1 MPGDAEPARE
11 TTAAFSASPR
21 KRGSHRWPLGCDGS
35 NVLSAGKEQLAG
47 ARGVKASSTSV
58 DAPPPAA
65 MSAPWQRSSLPTT
78 VKQCAN
84 CHIRQCKIHP
94 LQDHGAASA
103 KLTSRAKDSTLDKM
117 YDALVAPQISKYRAD
132 LEARDGGADDAY
144 RDSLRKDREKSAK
157 RKRRDVGDDALA
169 LGASG
174 LNGNVVHF
182 MAARGD
188 GSGDDSDD
196 DAGRRKDRKRMK
208 KELKKV
214 KKEAKKLKKKR
225 KKKDKKKKD
234 KRKKDAKGDASSDD
248 DDDKKK
254 KDAKGD
260 ASSDDDASEA
270 RADSR
275 RREDGEASSSDDDDG
290 EGRPPVELPAIL
302 ASSDSSSDG
311 AA

>member
-1 MPGDAEPARE
+1 MPARSSSLD
-11 TTAAFSASPR
+11 AGLRPR
-21 KRGSHRWPLGCDGS
+21 
-35 NVLSAGKEQLAG
+35 
-47 ARGVKASSTSV
+47 ASSTSV
-58 DAPPPAA
+58 DAPPPA
-65 MSAPWQRSSLPTT
+65 
-78 VKQCAN
+78 KQCAN

-188 GSGDDSDD
+188 GSGDDGDD

-234 KRKKDAKGDASSDD
+234 K
-248 DDDKKK
+248 KK

-260 ASSDDDASEA
+260 ASS
-270 RADSR
+270 
-275 RREDGEASSSDDDDG
+275 
-290 EGRPPVELPAIL
+290 
-302 ASSDSSSDG
+302 
-311 AA
+311 

>member
-1 MPGDAEPARE
+1 MPARSSSLD
-11 TTAAFSASPR
+11 AGLRPR
-21 KRGSHRWPLGCDGS
+21 
-35 NVLSAGKEQLAG
+35 
-47 ARGVKASSTSV
+47 ASSTSV

-196 DAGRRKDRKRMK
+196 AGRRKDRKRMK

-234 KRKKDAKGDASSDD
+234 KKKKDAKGDASSDD
-248 DDDKKK
+248 DAK

-260 ASSDDDASEA
+260 ASSDDDASEP

-275 RREDGEASSSDDDDG
+275 RREDGEASSSDDDG
-290 EGRPPVELPAIL
+290 EGSPPVELPAIL

>member
-1 MPGDAEPARE
+1 
-11 TTAAFSASPR
+11 
-21 KRGSHRWPLGCDGS
+21 
-35 NVLSAGKEQLAG
+35 
-47 ARGVKASSTSV
+47 
-58 DAPPPAA
+58 

-182 MAARGD
+182 MASRGD
-188 GSGDDSDD
+188 GDGDDGDD

-225 KKKDKKKKD
+225 KKKDKKKK
-234 KRKKDAKGDASSDD
+234 
-248 DDDKKK
+248 DKKK

-311 AA
+311 AVKRCL

>member
-1 MPGDAEPARE
+1 
-11 TTAAFSASPR
+11 
-21 KRGSHRWPLGCDGS
+21 
-35 NVLSAGKEQLAG
+35 
-47 ARGVKASSTSV
+47 
-58 DAPPPAA
+58 

-234 KRKKDAKGDASSDD
+234 K
-248 DDDKKK
+248 KK

-270 RADSR
+270 PADSR

-290 EGRPPVELPAIL
+290 DDRPPVELPAIL